1 MSDEDRKLFI
11 DEGWKA
17 QVQREKEEAARKL
30 AEGGDADA
38 APEAA
43 AAQAPGSPE
52 DLEGEEGELPEA
64 SFSAFLAGFVPQAL
78 YALGLIPQE
87 GQQQVFVDLG
97 QAKYIIDMLEML
109 QEKTQGNL
117 TEQESQELTQSV
129 SELNRVF
136 ALRAQQVEEMQLKQA
151 GIDPNNLKGGPQ

>member
-1 MSDEDRKLFI
+1 MSDEEKKLFI

-17 QVQREKEEAARKL
+17 QVQREKEEAARK
-30 AEGGDADA
+30 ASEVGSDP
-38 APEAA
+38 APESAS
-43 AAQAPGSPE
+43 APDPSEE
-52 DLEGEEGELPEA
+52 DLEELPEA

-78 YALGLIPQE
+78 YALGLIQQQE
-87 GQQQVFVDLG
+87 GQEQVYVDLA

-117 TEQESQELTQSV
+117 TEVEATELNQSV
-129 SELNRVF
+129 SELKRVF
-136 ALRAQQVEEMQLKQA
+136 ALRAQQLEEAQLKQA

>member
-1 MSDEDRKLFI
+1 MSDEEKKLFI

-17 QVQREKEEAARKL
+17 QVQREKE
-30 AEGGDADA
+30 
-38 APEAA
+38 A
-43 AAQAPGSPE
+43 AAQKHADEAASQSQAKAAESVEGTAGA
-52 DLEGEEGELPEA
+52 GEELEELPEA

-78 YALGLIPQE
+78 YALGLIQQQE
-87 GQQQVFVDLG
+87 GQEQVYVDLG

-117 TEQESQELTQSV
+117 SEEEATELNQSV
-129 SELNRVF
+129 SELKRVF
-136 ALRAQQVEEMQLKQA
+136 ALRAQQLEEAQLKQA